1 MPASY
6 YDIADILAEEER
18 LPVVFQLPAD
28 DLGYLLDGT
37 EENDVD
43 IGTKVDLPFWLADK
57 LASNGNVKFDTPHY
71 FSLKYRN
78 GFLADPKSA
87 DLRQCCQVFYK
98 IGMRLS
104 PWLGLTGGDRHELE
118 KDLVETLTERFNYI
132 LDQSHNSHNED
143 NTKFTNTLSATELSL
158 YWEGYAAAAD
168 FIKWKHSRT
177 QTLEHSWLI
186 ELHERRNK
194 RSRRF

>member
-1 MPASY
+1 MHKP
-6 YDIADILAEEER
+6 INH
-18 LPVVFQLPAD
+18 Q
-28 DLGYLLDGT
+28 G
-37 EENDVD
+37 
-43 IGTKVDLPFWLADK
+43 
-57 LASNGNVKFDTPHY
+57 Y
-71 FSLKYRN
+71 FSTRLCILSFLFS
-78 GFLADPKSA
+78 GFKNYTA
-87 DLRQCCQVFYK
+87 
-98 IGMRLS
+98 
-104 PWLGLTGGDRHELE
+104 T
-118 KDLVETLTERFNYI
+118 FNYI

-194 RSRRF
+194 RRRRF